1 MRGSI
6 FKRGSRY
13 SVVVELDR
21 DPVSGKRRREWHS
34 GYRTKRDAEVARVEI
49 LSRQQRGEHV
59 APSKLTFADYL
70 IDRWLPTRESQLAPS
85 TFESYSANV
94 RHHIAPALGSAR
106 LQGLSAD
113 VLTRFYGERLA
124 SGLSARTVRYL
135 HAIIHKALADAL
147 SWGLVVRNVADAASP
162 PSNSAA
168 KGPPAATWSA
178 AELATFMGSVAGKRL
193 EPLWRLYATTGLRR
207 GEALGL
213 TWRDVDLDAGTIA
226 VAKAR
231 VSTEAGVVDSSP
243 KSGRGRAVALDA
255 GTVAKLR
262 EHRKRQLEE
271 RLAWGPAYA
280 DGDYVF
286 CRKDGTPYAPDY
298 VTRAFRDA
306 IKRAEVPRIRLH
318 DLRHSWASLA
328 LAAGVNPKVVSE
340 RLGHATVSFTLDVY
354 SHVLPGVQEDAAE
367 KVAALVGL
375 D

>member
-1 MRGSI
+1 
-6 FKRGSRY
+6 
-13 SVVVELDR
+13 
-21 DPVSGKRRREWHS
+21 VS
-34 GYRTKRDAEVARVEI
+34 
-49 LSRQQRGEHV
+49 
-59 APSKLTFADYL
+59 PSKLTFGEYL
-70 IDRWLPTRESQLAPS
+70 TERWLPTRASQLAPS
-85 TFESYSANV
+85 TFESYTANV
-94 RHHIAPALGSAR
+94 RHHIAPAIGSAP

-135 HAIIHKALADAL
+135 HAIVHKALADAL
-147 SWGLVVRNVADAASP
+147 SWGLVVRNVADAAWP

-168 KGPPAATWSA
+168 KAPPPTTWSGS
-178 AELATFMGSVAGKRL
+178 ELAAFLGSATGTRL
-193 EPLWRLYATTGLRR
+193 EPLWRVYATTGLRR

-213 TWRDVDLDAGTIA
+213 TWRDVDLDAKTIA
-226 VAKAR
+226 IAKAR
-231 VSTEAGVVDSSP
+231 VSTEGGVIDSSP

-271 RLAWGPAYA
+271 RLSWGPAYV

-286 CRKDGTPYAPDY
+286 CREEGTPYAPDY
-298 VTRAFRDA
+298 ITRAFRDA
-306 IKRAEVPRIRLH
+306 VKRAEMPRIRLH
-318 DLRHSWASLA
+318 DLRHTWASLA
-328 LAAGVNPKVVSE
+328 LAASVNPKVVSE